1 MDSMN
6 SIASSALAGVIA
18 ALTATAILGAA
29 RYIRRRATRRQAIR
43 HLQHLFT
50 QARER
55 VMQAEEKHLESTNQ
69 RIPANALRA
78 ARYNVMLK
86 ELKVALDKWSTA
98 LSYDQREEIIEALD
112 WYNLTTF
119 SVEEDWP
126 GRVKLKT
133 IPDGVWI
140 GDLRSET
147 AQEKFQNLKSIKWLK
162 LTYE

>member
-1 MDSMN
+1 
-6 SIASSALAGVIA
+6 
-18 ALTATAILGAA
+18 
-29 RYIRRRATRRQAIR
+29 
-43 HLQHLFT
+43 
-50 QARER
+50 
-55 VMQAEEKHLESTNQ
+55 MQAEEKHLESTNQ